1 MQPLYHVE
9 LIKEPMINANLKN
22 EEFAKREWLKNL
34 NRPFGWR
41 MGKTN
46 KKEDD
51 NFKNDIE
58 SGEYYAKINWLENL
72 NRPFGWKLNDELD
85 NELNNELSDELSDEL
100 NNELLNELLNDVSD
114 ELSDESDETRIELL
128 NKLTDELLDE
138 LSDELTDEKSAEKAW
153 FEMLNAEI
161 RYRNEQVAKQTR
173 LLKLQKP
180 SINNDKEHTTESWFS
195 KFKKAASGP
204 YDNISFPDP
213 EDVDSFFP

>member
-1 MQPLYHVE
+1 MFALGTMQPLYHVE
-9 LIKEPMINANLKN
+9 LIKESMITANLKD

-41 MGKTN
+41 MGKTH
-46 KKEDD
+46 KKEYDNVY
-51 NFKNDIE
+51 NFKNE
-58 SGEYYAKINWLENL
+58 RENGEYYAQINWLENL
-72 NRPFGWKLNDELD
+72 NRPFGWKLNNELD
-85 NELNNELSDELSDEL
+85 NELDNNELD
-100 NNELLNELLNDVSD
+100 NELDNEI
-114 ELSDESDETRIELL
+114 RIELL
-128 NKLTDELLDE
+128 DKLTDELLDE

-153 FEMLNAEI
+153 FKMLNAEI
-161 RYRNEQVAKQTR
+161 RYRNQQVAKQTS

-180 SINNDKEHTTESWFS
+180 SINNDNEHTTESWFS